1 MILKTF
7 LVLTF
12 GSFFGEG
19 ENIPQVDTG
28 SLIIR
33 LFLSLV
39 LIIGLIYL
47 SLFLLK
53 KSSLG
58 LKKNRAGNSI
68 QVLERCYIS
77 PKKGIFIVKVGSKL
91 LALGVTETQINLLSE
106 LDSSPE
112 SKSDLKDKAV
122 SKKEMAGTLLQKIKG
137 KLNL

>member
-1 MILKTF
+1 MNKL
-7 LVLTF
+7 LVVFAAGNLVVET
-12 GSFFGEG
+12 EK
-19 ENIPQVDTG
+19 IPDTGTG

-53 KSSLG
+53 KSSHG
-58 LKKNRAGNSI
+58 LKKNRAGDLI
-68 QVLERCYIS
+68 QILERCYIS
-77 PKKGIFIVKVGSKL
+77 PKKGIFIVKIGSKL
-91 LALGVTETQINLLSE
+91 LALGVTETQINFLSE
-106 LDSSPE
+106 LDSNPE
-112 SKSDLKDKAV
+112 SKSDLADKAV

>member
-1 MILKTF
+1 MNKF
-7 LVLTF
+7 LVVFASGNLVAET
-12 GSFFGEG
+12 EK
-19 ENIPQVDTG
+19 IPEAGTG

-58 LKKNRAGNSI
+58 LKKNRAGDLI

-77 PKKGIFIVKVGSKL
+77 PKKGIFIIKVGSKV
-91 LALGVTETQINLLSE
+91 LALGVTEAQINLLSE
-106 LDSSPE
+106 INLNPDS
-112 SKSDLKDKAV
+112 KTDLKDKVV
-122 SKKEMAGTLLQKIKG
+122 SEKEMTGTLLQKIKG

>member
-1 MILKTF
+1 MNML
-7 LVLTF
+7 LVVFASGNLIV
-12 GSFFGEG
+12 EA
-19 ENIPQVDTG
+19 EKIPDTDTG

-58 LKKNRAGNSI
+58 LKKNRAGDLI
-68 QVLERCYIS
+68 QVLEKCYIS

-122 SKKEMAGTLLQKIKG
+122 SEKEMTGTLLQKIKG

>member
-1 MILKTF
+1 MNNLLTILVSTN
-7 LVLTF
+7 LVAQTEKVPDV
-12 GSFFGEG
+12 G
-19 ENIPQVDTG
+19 TG

-58 LKKNRAGNSI
+58 IRKNRTGELI
-68 QVLERCYIS
+68 QVLERCYVS
-77 PKKGIFIVKVGSKL
+77 PKKGIFIVKIGSKV
-91 LALGVTETQINLLSE
+91 LALGVTEAHINLLSE
-106 LDSSPE
+106 INLNSDTKTDSEDKIVSE
-112 SKSDLKDKAV
+112 KEIQSSLLK
-122 SKKEMAGTLLQKIKG
+122 KIKG

>member
-1 MILKTF
+1 MNKL
-7 LVLTF
+7 LVVLTS
-12 GSFFGEG
+12 GNLVAET
-19 ENIPQVDTG
+19 EKIPDTGTG

-58 LKKNRAGNSI
+58 LKKNRAGDLI

-77 PKKGIFIVKVGSKL
+77 PKKGIFIVKIGSKL
-91 LALGVTETQINLLSE
+91 LALGVTENQISLLSE
-106 LDSSPE
+106 LDSNPE
-112 SKSDLKDKAV
+112 SNTDLKDKVV
-122 SKKEMAGTLLQKIKG
+122 SEKEIRATFLQKIKG

>member
-1 MILKTF
+1 MNKLLIVF
-7 LVLTF
+7 ASGNLVAET
-12 GSFFGEG
+12 EK
-19 ENIPQVDTG
+19 IPDTGTG
-28 SLIIR
+28 SLILR

-58 LKKNRAGNSI
+58 LKKNRAGDLI
-68 QVLERCYIS
+68 QVLEKCYIS

-122 SKKEMAGTLLQKIKG
+122 SEKEMAGTLLQKIKD

>member
-1 MILKTF
+1 MNKL
-7 LVLTF
+7 LVVFASGNLVAET
-12 GSFFGEG
+12 EK
-19 ENIPQVDTG
+19 IPDAGTG

-53 KSSLG
+53 KSSLS
-58 LKKNRAGNSI
+58 LKKNRAGDLI
-68 QVLERCYIS
+68 QILERCYIS
-77 PKKGIFIVKVGSKL
+77 PKKGIFIVKVGTKL

-122 SKKEMAGTLLQKIKG
+122 SEKEMTGTLLQKIKS

>member
-1 MILKTF
+1 MNKL
-7 LVLTF
+7 LVVFTSGYF
-12 GSFFGEG
+12 VAET
-19 ENIPQVDTG
+19 ENIPDTGTG

-58 LKKNRAGNSI
+58 LKKNRAGDLI

-77 PKKGIFIVKVGSKL
+77 PKKGIFIVKIGSKL
-91 LALGVTETQINLLSE
+91 LALGVTENQISLLSE
-106 LDSSPE
+106 LDSNPE
-112 SKSDLKDKAV
+112 SNTDLKDKVV
-122 SKKEMAGTLLQKIKG
+122 SEKEIRATFLQKIKG

>member
-1 MILKTF
+1 MNKL
-7 LVLTF
+7 LVVFASGNLVAET
-12 GSFFGEG
+12 EK
-19 ENIPQVDTG
+19 IPDAGTG

-58 LKKNRAGNSI
+58 LKKNRAGDLI

-77 PKKGIFIVKVGSKL
+77 PKKGIFIVKIGSKL
-91 LALGVTETQINLLSE
+91 LALGVTENQISLLSE
-106 LDSSPE
+106 LDSNPE
-112 SKSDLKDKAV
+112 SNTDLKDKVV
-122 SKKEMAGTLLQKIKG
+122 SEKEIRATFLQKIKG

>member
-1 MILKTF
+1 MNEL
-7 LVLTF
+7 LVVFASGNLVAET
-12 GSFFGEG
+12 EK
-19 ENIPQVDTG
+19 IPDTGTG

-53 KSSLG
+53 KSSFG
-58 LKKNRAGNSI
+58 LKKNRTGDLI
-68 QVLERCYIS
+68 QVLEKCYIS
-77 PKKGIFIVKVGSKL
+77 PKKGIFIVKIGSKF

-112 SKSDLKDKAV
+112 SKSDLKDKVV
-122 SKKEMAGTLLQKIKG
+122 SEKEIRATFLQKIKG

>member
-1 MILKTF
+1 MNKL
-7 LVLTF
+7 LVVFASGNLVAET
-12 GSFFGEG
+12 EK
-19 ENIPQVDTG
+19 IPDTGTG
-28 SLIIR
+28 SLILR

-58 LKKNRAGNSI
+58 LKKNRAGDLI
-68 QVLERCYIS
+68 QVLEKCYIS

-106 LDSSPE
+106 LDSSSE

-122 SKKEMAGTLLQKIKG
+122 SEKEMAGTLLQKIKD